1 MPASPNTERRPIL
14 LEARSLG
21 RRYGD
26 YQAVQDISFQ
36 IRRGE
41 IVGLLGPNG
50 AGKTTTMRMLTGF
63 LPASEGHAFI
73 AGVDTHRDPREAH
86 RHIGYMPENNPLY
99 PEMRVREYLEFRAEL
114 KGMARR
120 DRPDRILHCIE
131 QCRIIEV
138 ADQVIG
144 TLSKGYRQ
152 RVGLADA
159 MLGRPE
165 VLILDEPTIGLDP
178 NQMRETRA
186 LIRSLSRDHTVLIS
200 SHILAEVEAVCRR
213 VLIIVGGR
221 MVADDR
227 PADLV
232 ENLLP
237 LQVVAELRGEPG
249 TVRSVLR
256 MVEGVRSVSGGTT
269 YGWTRYVI
277 ETHPGADPRAAIAR
291 TAAANDWPLRELSV
305 QRGSLEDVFAHV
317 TAGRRDER

>member
-1 MPASPNTERRPIL
+1 L
-14 LEARSLG
+14 LQARGLG

-26 YQAVQDISFQ
+26 YRAVQDVSFG

-63 LPASEGHAFI
+63 LPATHGQALI
-73 AGVDTHRDPREAH
+73 AGIDAHRKPREAH
-86 RHIGYMPENNPLY
+86 RRIGYMPENNPLY
-99 PEMRVREYLEFRAEL
+99 PEMRVREYLQFRAEL
-114 KGMARR
+114 KGIARR
-120 DRPDRILHCIE
+120 DRPGRIVECIE
-131 QCRIIEV
+131 QCRIVEV
-138 ADQVIG
+138 REQVIG

-159 MLGRPE
+159 MLARPD

-186 LIRSLSRDHTVLIS
+186 LIRSLAREHTVLIS

-221 MVADDR
+221 LVADAR
-227 PADLV
+227 PRELV

-237 LQVVAELRGEPG
+237 RRIMVELRGEPG
-249 TVRSVLR
+249 NVRATLR
-256 MVEGVRSVSGGTT
+256 MVDGVRSVSGGAG
-269 YGWTRYVI
+269 YGWTTYEIDV
-277 ETHPGADPRAAIAR
+277 HPGADPRAEIAR
-291 TAAANDWPLRELSV
+291 TAAVHRWPLRELTMS
-305 QRGSLEDVFAHV
+305 RGSLEDAFARI
-317 TAGRRDER
+317 TEERRDER

>member
-1 MPASPNTERRPIL
+1 
-14 LEARSLG
+14 
-21 RRYGD
+21 
-26 YQAVQDISFQ
+26 VHDISFR

-50 AGKTTTMRMLTGF
+50 AGKTTTIRMLTGF
-63 LPASEGHAFI
+63 LPASEGCALVSGI
-73 AGVDTHRDPREAH
+73 DAHREPREAH

-114 KGMARR
+114 KGIARR
-120 DRPDRILHCIE
+120 DRPGRIVHCVE
-131 QCRIIEV
+131 QCHVREV

-159 MLGRPE
+159 MLGRPD

-178 NQMRETRA
+178 NQMRETRN

-221 MVADDR
+221 LVADDR
-227 PADLV
+227 PAALV

-237 LQVVAELRGEPG
+237 LKIIAELRGEPG
-249 TVRSVLR
+249 IVRSTLR
-256 MVEGVRSVSGGTT
+256 TLPGVRSISGGTT
-269 YGWTRYVI
+269 HGWTRYVI
-277 ETHPGADPRAAIAR
+277 ETHPGEDPRPRIAR
-291 TAAANDWPLRELSV
+291 TAAENGWALRELTV
-305 QRGSLEDVFAHV
+305 ERGSLEEVFARV
-317 TAGRRDER
+317 TAERRDER